1 MESVAAWLDGLRRF
15 VRQVGPLLLI
25 EVLLP
30 GGTLLALL
38 LFLCRSGRLR
48 FGERATAMMTLLP
61 AQVRMVRSCK
71 GKYASIF
78 NPIS

>member
-1 MESVAAWLDGLRRF
+1 MESVVACVDGLRRLI
-15 VRQVGPLLLI
+15 RQVGPLLLI

-48 FGERATAMMTLLP
+48 FGERATAKMTLVP
-61 AQVRMVRSCK
+61 AQVRVVRNRADSRV
-71 GKYASIF
+71 SMF